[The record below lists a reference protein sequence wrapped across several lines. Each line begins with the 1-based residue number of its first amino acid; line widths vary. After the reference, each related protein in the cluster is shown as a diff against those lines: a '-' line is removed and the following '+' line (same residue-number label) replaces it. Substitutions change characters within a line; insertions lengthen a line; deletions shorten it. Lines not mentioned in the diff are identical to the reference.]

1 MTVEEIQTLVDAA
14 VARALA
20 DPEAAKKDKA
30 ARELART
37 QLEAERHRC
46 LSRRAMI
53 TERMVDPV
61 RFYTACR
68 EVLEEITPRFNQL
81 RDSIA
86 EANKTGANR
95 RPFERE
101 LDALEQV
108 LDGLLRGRFGESG
121 NLEEMLRAKGVP
133 SSSPK
138 YFSNRRSLQRT
149 QAVIAAWQQ
158 ELDSNEKRLAEVEQE
173 LAEVTAKLSS

>member
-1 MTVEEIQTLVDAA
+1 MTAEEIQSLVDAA

-20 DPEAAKKDKA
+20 NPDAAKKDKA

-37 QLEAERHRC
+37 QLEAECHRWS
-46 LSRRAMI
+46 SRIEMVRQ
-53 TERMVDPV
+53 RMVDPV
-61 RFYTACR
+61 RFYNACR
-68 EVLEEITPRFNQL
+68 EVLDEITPRFNELQAA
-81 RDSIA
+81 IA

-108 LDGLLRGRFGESG
+108 LDGLLHGKFGESG

-133 SSSPK
+133 SSEPK
-138 YFSNRRSLQRT
+138 YFSNRRSLPRT
-149 QAVIAAWQQ
+149 AAVIAAWQQ
-158 ELDSNEKRLAEVEQE
+158 ELDTAEKKLAEVEQQ
-173 LAEVTAKLSS
+173 LSS